1 MPRHLAN
8 VEAGVDLPSGLR
20 ASVAARYSG
29 RTFDSASGTAR
40 LDDYWLFDARA
51 QWPVSDGMML
61 QGRVENL
68 ADKTYQTAGGYGAL
82 GRTFYLGV
90 RSRF

>member
-1 MPRHLAN
+1 MAN
-8 VEAGVDLPSGLR
+8 AEAGVDLPQGLR

-29 RTFDSASGTAR
+29 RTFNAATGTAT
-40 LDDYWLFDARA
+40 LPDYWLIDLRA
-51 QWPVSDGMML
+51 QMRLKENLML

-68 ADKTYQTAGGYGAL
+68 TDKDYETAAGYSAL
-82 GRTFYLGV
+82 GRTVYVGV